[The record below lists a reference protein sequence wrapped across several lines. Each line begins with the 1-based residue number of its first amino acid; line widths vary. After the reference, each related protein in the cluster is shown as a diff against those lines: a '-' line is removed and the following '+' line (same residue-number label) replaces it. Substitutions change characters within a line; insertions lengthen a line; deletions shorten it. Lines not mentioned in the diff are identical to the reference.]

1 MLNLVSAVYGR
12 WHKYTVVYNVHL
24 LEEYCTVLYVRSVK
38 LLNNFQA
45 PAAVSLHFQGV
56 LPRYVK
62 HLYCRYNLYVNLY
75 YYYY

>member
-12 WHKYTVVYNVHL
+12 WHKYTVVYIFSNSMFVQ
-24 LEEYCTVLYVRSVK
+24 
-38 LLNNFQA
+38 LLNMFQA

-62 HLYCRYNLYVNLY
+62 HLYCRYNFYVNHY